1 MKMTYFKALMLWIFL
16 TILTLILN
24 DITLFLQTK
33 EFMRHD
39 SMILKIIN
47 NLFWA
52 TILWSVAIP
61 GVRIGYTIMNP
72 VRLTMLSY
80 LLLFGGQ
87 IVSNYTWLNE
97 PTTVDDYAT
106 ILVAIVGL
114 MISTYKV
121 FG

>member
-1 MKMTYFKALMLWIFL
+1 MSYIKTLFLWIFL
-16 TILTLILN
+16 TIIVLILN

-61 GVRIGYTIMNP
+61 AMRVGYTIMNP
-72 VRLTMLSY
+72 VKLTMLSY
-80 LLLFGGQ
+80 LFLFGGQ

-114 MISTYKV
+114 IISTYKI

>member
-1 MKMTYFKALMLWIFL
+1 MQSLIIWIFL

-47 NLFWA
+47 NEFWA
-52 TILWSVAIP
+52 TILWCVAIP
-61 GVRIGYTIMNP
+61 AMRIGYIIMNP
-72 VRLTMLSY
+72 IKLTIVSY
-80 LLLFGGQ
+80 LLMFGGQ

-97 PTTVDDYAT
+97 PTTIDDYVT
-106 ILVAIVGL
+106 ILIAIVGL